1 MTSARSRGGR
11 PAVFV
16 QQLHRAAAQRG
27 KLDPAYQEL
36 SDHWTAILQR
46 LYPVWALIGPGLSD
60 PGHIEIHSRTIYLDS
75 QTLLGTREQIAAGRL
90 EQRAILRCFGVALHE
105 TLHAKHTKR
114 WAIEHDIALSE
125 SDDPACRQ
133 LAIDRRLLEE
143 PRMEA
148 HGVREHPAGAI
159 RGRFVRRALED
170 HGLSTHV
177 VSIDPHPRAEV
188 DALCDEVIRQPLEDV
203 DPEVVDRQEPGDVF
217 FLDGS
222 HRVFMNSDVVAA
234 FLDFL
239 PRLKAGV
246 HVHVHDIWIPSD
258 YPREWSSRF
267 YSEQYILAAQ
277 LLAGTTAYEVEFPA
291 WFVTNDQELSLILQP
306 LWDIPHMRRV
316 ERHGCSFWLVTR

>member
-1 MTSARSRGGR
+1 MSDAAPAAEEDGVRRILLDYPVRSRPRYGWGR
-11 PAVFV
+11 P
-16 QQLHRAAAQRG
+16 
-27 KLDPAYQEL
+27 
-36 SDHWTAILQR
+36 DH
-46 LYPVWALIGPGLSD
+46 PGLSRLMWEGRERYRELMLD
-60 PGHIEIHSRTIYLDS
+60 FARHIDRLQRIPVEALSDSPEPRWLNHYYPGLDS
-75 QTLLGTREQIAAGRL
+75 
-90 EQRAILRCFGVALHE
+90 VALYGLLVRLRPRLYME
-105 TLHAKHTKR
+105 VGSGNSTK
-114 WAIEHDIALSE
+114 
-125 SDDPACRQ
+125 
-133 LAIDRRLLEE
+133 
-143 PRMEA
+143 
-148 HGVREHPAGAI
+148 
-159 RGRFVRRALED
+159 FVRRALQD
-170 HGLSTHV
+170 HGLATQV

-203 DPEVVDRQEPGDVF
+203 DPEVVDRLEPGDVF